1 MEKIIANFLG
11 QKNRD
16 FPLDCETLDNL
27 QQLSAISAIIGNIAG
42 DKVVLCGCTPTKNA
56 EDKII
61 SRAPGWVFV
70 RTKEYPNGEVLYWE
84 GGDTTSM
91 FLNLV
96 DEEVTATDNR
106 VYKKAYTHRSLA
118 HGYGSEN
125 FKWEDFTDI
134 MTIKEI
140 IDDLN
145 KKNKSLQD
153 DIKTLQPPPL
163 GIVQMWAG
171 SKVPD
176 GYLLCNGQD
185 VKISDYPKLYEAIG
199 TTFNTAKNSKGETYS
214 DPGAGNF
221 RLPDLQGRFI
231 VGKSDTAG
239 DYSSISAVGGK
250 KEVELTEEELP
261 SHKHN
266 FKDYYFS
273 EKKRHFEKKKD
284 YKGDSLKPNG
294 GIGSG
299 DTDFDNDML
308 GYYEHDTDAT
318 GKGKAFD
325 IRPPYYV
332 LAYIMRVE

>member
-1 MEKIIANFLG
+1 
-11 QKNRD
+11 
-16 FPLDCETLDNL
+16 CETLDNL

-96 DEEVTATDNR
+96 DEKVTATDNR
-106 VYKKAYTHRSLA
+106 VYEKAYTHRSLA
-118 HGYGSEN
+118 PGYGNEN

-153 DIKTLQPPPL
+153 EIKTLQPPPL

-171 SKVPD
+171 REDKIPTN
-176 GYLLCNGQD
+176 YRLCNGQELSKDKYKELYD
-185 VKISDYPKLYEAIG
+185 VIED
-199 TTFNTAKNSKGETYS
+199 TFNTTPDINNNIKKPQDG
-214 DPGAGNF
+214 F
-221 RLPDLQGRFI
+221 FKLPDLSGRFI
-231 VGKSDTAG
+231 VGYYNSTTDTT
-239 DYSSISAVGGK
+239 YNKVGKFGGNSK
-250 KEVELTEEELP
+250 VKLTEEELP
-261 SHKHN
+261 SHKHKL
-266 FKDYYFS
+266 KDYYFS
-273 EKKRHFEKKKD
+273 EQQKHFEKKPG
-284 YKGDSLKPNG
+284 YKGDLITTNG

-299 DTDFDNDML
+299 DTDFNNNML
-308 GYYEHDTDAT
+308 GYYEHDTDST
-318 GKGKAFD
+318 GSGKEFD